1 LVSRCRKRAVGVKKG
16 GILLPAA
23 WRSVII
29 FSKPGR
35 KEQGKMGNSSQGQ
48 KNKRSFWKSI
58 FLYGA
63 IILTVFLVT
72 GGFWLGSI
80 LEQVYEAVAS
90 EEEGGISQR
99 DKERDPIP
107 DMLNVLIMG
116 LDSRDQV
123 CRADT
128 IMLLTLNNKTG
139 SINIVSIP
147 RDMRVNIPGYGL
159 DKINHAY
166 AYGEVALS
174 KEVVEEFLDIHIDHY
189 VTTDFDG
196 FVNIVDALGGI
207 ELEVEKEMIY
217 KGIDVDIN
225 LQPGYQLLDG
235 EKALQY
241 VRWRSD
247 AEADLGR
254 VRRQQ
259 NFIKTLLQEI
269 IAYKNILKFPRLLPE
284 IAENIKTDLELN
296 QAIKLANR
304 LKSVEIEEINTFTL
318 PGKSGKIAGI
328 SYILPEEEEIRHL
341 VDLHIKGIVTEKS

>member
-1 LVSRCRKRAVGVKKG
+1 MEKG
-16 GILLPAA
+16 SPQ
-23 WRSVII
+23 
-29 FSKPGR
+29 GR
-35 KEQGKMGNSSQGQ
+35 KY
-48 KNKRSFWKSI
+48 KRSFWKNFLFYGVII
-58 FLYGA
+58 FT
-63 IILTVFLVT
+63 IMLVIA
-72 GGFWLGSI
+72 GFWLSSI
-80 LEQVYEAVAS
+80 WEQVYEAVAPGKG
-90 EEEGGISQR
+90 ENIFPR
-99 DKERDPIP
+99 DKEREPLP
-107 DMLNVLIMG
+107 DILNVLVLG

-139 SINIVSIP
+139 SINIISIP

-166 AYGEVALS
+166 AFGEVALS
-174 KEVVEEFLDIHIDHY
+174 QEVVEEFLDIHIDHY

-207 ELEVEKEMIY
+207 ELEVEKEMTY

-241 VRWRSD
+241 VRWRND
-247 AEADLGR
+247 PEADLGR
-254 VRRQQ
+254 VKRQQ
-259 NFIKTLLQEI
+259 KFLKTLLQEI

-284 IAENIKTDLELN
+284 LAENIKTDLELN

-318 PGKSGKIAGI
+318 PGKAGKIAGI